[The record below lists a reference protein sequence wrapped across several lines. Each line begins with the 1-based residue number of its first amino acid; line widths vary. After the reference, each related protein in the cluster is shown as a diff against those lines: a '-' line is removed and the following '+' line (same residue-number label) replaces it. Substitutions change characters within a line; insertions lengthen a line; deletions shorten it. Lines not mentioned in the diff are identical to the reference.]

1 MPNITDRPETLL
13 FDWEDFLVAGGLDKL
28 AEGIAIRQQ
37 FETERDNLTA
47 NTSREEVERV
57 LGCSSRQAN
66 RVLKKLRGG
75 KALRVPLREQILD
88 ALADGEMKTAE
99 IVAAV
104 DGYPTTIRNRN
115 QGTRRCRGDCQAQTG
130 GVCTQNRIKLN
141 W

>member
-1 MPNITDRPETLL
+1 MKPN
-13 FDWEDFLVAGGLDKL
+13 VS
-28 AEGIAIRQQ
+28 
-37 FETERDNLTA
+37 NLTA

-104 DGYPTTIRNRN
+104 DGYPTTIRNRIRELVDA
-115 QGTRRCRGDCQAQTG
+115 GEVVKVKRAVYARKTE
-130 GVCTQNRIKLN
+130 
-141 W
+141 